1 MLSREELKE
10 IAKMRGDGA
19 QFVSFFLNVNPMT
32 NAKDN
37 YAIHVK
43 NLIKNT
49 MDTLEK
55 DVRKKVGADLEK
67 IESYILTNKP
77 IFKKGLAIISSQ
89 EKKFWKEF
97 NLAVPIKNEIIV
109 DKAPYIKPLL
119 DIMDNYQR
127 YAILLVGKGIGQ
139 NICGASW
146 RDRGIL

>member
-10 IAKMRGDGA
+10 MAKIRGDGA

-37 YAIHVK
+37 YIIHVK

-55 DVRKKVGADLEK
+55 DVLKKVGADLEK

-89 EKKFWKEF
+89 EKKYLEGIPSLCSDKE
-97 NLAVPIKNEIIV
+97 
-109 DKAPYIKPLL
+109 
-119 DIMDNYQR
+119 
-127 YAILLVGKGIGQ
+127 
-139 NICGASW
+139 
-146 RDRGIL
+146 